1 VSTEGW
7 TQYAEYARTLDSVR
21 AEALARAAGT
31 RKAIAEMSTHADELQ
46 ARLNG
51 QGGMLTKLA
60 SELRLRRPKLQP
72 IVPEGFV
79 EPSTELSQVG
89 QAIDVGDIEARRAA
103 DRGQFPALL
112 PTIPATAR
120 SLVVYGVAAALVLL
134 LQALAFNRTGMDTNP
149 ILVLFVIP
157 LIGFVIGF
165 VVLALGGRT
174 RMTQVALNQRTRLG
188 FLLCF
193 GIGPIASVIV
203 IAFSYKSK

>member
-7 TQYAEYARTLDSVR
+7 TQYAEYARRLDSVR

-31 RKAIAEMSTHADELQ
+31 RKAITEMSTHADELQ

-60 SELRLRRPKLQP
+60 ATLRLRRPKLLP

-79 EPSTELSQVG
+79 EPSTELSHVG
-89 QAIDVGDIEARRAA
+89 QSIDVGDIEARRAA

-112 PTIPATAR
+112 PNIPPTAR
-120 SLVVYGVAAALVLL
+120 SLVVYGLAAALVVL
-134 LQALAFNRTGMDTNP
+134 LQALAFIRTGMDTNP
-149 ILVLFVIP
+149 FLVLFVIP

-165 VVLALGGRT
+165 VVLAIGGRT

-193 GIGPIASVIV
+193 GIGPIASVVV

>member
-7 TQYAEYARTLDSVR
+7 TKYAEYARTLDSVR
-21 AEALARAAGT
+21 AEGLARAAGT

-51 QGGMLTKLA
+51 QGGWLIKLA
-60 SELRLRRPKLQP
+60 SELHWRRPKLQP

-79 EPSTELSQVG
+79 EPSTELSHVG
-89 QAIDVGDIEARRAA
+89 EAIDVGDLEGRRAA
-103 DRGQFPALL
+103 ERGKFPALL
-112 PTIPATAR
+112 PDISPTAR
-120 SLVVYGVAAALVLL
+120 SLVVYGLAATLVVL
-134 LQALAFNRTGMDTNP
+134 LQALAFNHTGMDTNP
-149 ILVLFVIP
+149 FLVLFVIP

-165 VVLALGGRT
+165 VVLALGGRSRLT
-174 RMTQVALNQRTRLG
+174 RVALNQRTRLG

-193 GIGPIASVIV
+193 GIGPIASVVV